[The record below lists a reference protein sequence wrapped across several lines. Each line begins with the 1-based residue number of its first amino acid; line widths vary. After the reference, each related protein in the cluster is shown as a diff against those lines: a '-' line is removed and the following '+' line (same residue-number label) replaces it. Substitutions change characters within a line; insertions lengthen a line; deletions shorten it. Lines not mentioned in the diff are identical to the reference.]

1 LEKNGWQSTPLYP
14 NIRGRLVAKND
25 QPFAADLIQH
35 NNSLRRELNLT
46 QSETLPKDNI
56 ITQGQPLFNQVNQV
70 SVEAKLAEELGIQ
83 VGDKLT
89 FNLPEGALTARV
101 INLRSVEWES

>member
-1 LEKNGWQSTPLYP
+1 M
-14 NIRGRLVAKND
+14 
-25 QPFAADLIQH
+25 IQH

-46 QSETLPKDNI
+46 QAETLPKDNI

-70 SVEAKLAEELGIQ
+70 SVEAKLAEELGIK

-89 FNLPEGALTARV
+89 FNLPEGTLSARV
-101 INLRSVEWES
+101 INLRSVEWESFSPNFSLFFHRIAWMKMQEVI

>member
-1 LEKNGWQSTPLYP
+1 
-14 NIRGRLVAKND
+14 
-25 QPFAADLIQH
+25 LIQH

-46 QSETLPKDNI
+46 QADLAK
-56 ITQGQPLFNQVNQV
+56 GQCHYTRSTLFNQVNV

-89 FNLPEGALTARV
+89 FNLPEGRYLRGHQLTKCRV
-101 INLRSVEWES
+101 GKFSPNFFFIFHRTAWMKMQEVI